1 MAVFR
6 VVKTK
11 DFTVMSN
18 HHLKNKELSLKAKGL
33 LSQILSLPDEW
44 DYTLRGLAQ
53 INRES
58 VDAIRTAIWE
68 LEKAGYMIRR
78 QGRNAA
84 GKMTAIEY
92 IIYEQPY
99 LLPPSEAPIWENP
112 TAEMPMLENPTAAEP
127 TAAEPSAACPT
138 PENPK
143 QSNTHRPNT
152 DPKIKKKSK
161 TNQCRTNQSN
171 PYQSITKAEHTE
183 SEASTSAAPDVT
195 LSEDEYWHTRELVR
209 GNIGYD
215 SLIEDMNRERL
226 DEIVEIIVENL
237 CTKKDHFTISGDV
250 QPAWLVKERLWQINS
265 THIEYIFECLK
276 RYAPRI
282 NNIKAYLLATLFNAP
297 ATINSYY
304 DARVEHE
311 RWNSQ

>member
-11 DFTVMSN
+11 DYTVMSN

-33 LSQILSLPDEW
+33 MSLMLSLPDEW

-68 LEKAGYMIRR
+68 LEKAGYIIRR

-92 IIYEQPY
+92 YIYEQPY
-99 LLPPSEAPIWENP
+99 FLPQSEAPIWENP
-112 TAEMPMLENPTAAEP
+112 AAGLPLLENPTPAEP
-127 TAAEPSAACPT
+127 APAEPAATYPM
-138 PENPK
+138 PENPT

-152 DPKIKKKSK
+152 NPKINKKSK
-161 TNQCRTNQSN
+161 TNPCRTNQSN
-171 PYQSITKAEHTE
+171 PYQSITKAAGSGFETP
-183 SEASTSAAPDVT
+183 SGSGPDKVIT
-195 LSEDEYWHTRELVR
+195 EDEYWHTRELVR
-209 GNIGYD
+209 ANIGYD
-215 SLIEDMNRERL
+215 VLVEDLSRERL
-226 DEIVEIIVENL
+226 DEIVEIMVENL
-237 CTKKDHFTISGDV
+237 CTKKEYFTISGDI
-250 QPAWLVKERLWQINS
+250 QPASLVQDRLWQINS
-265 THIEYIFECLK
+265 MHIEYIFECLK
-276 RYAPRI
+276 KYAPRI
-282 NNIKAYLLATLFNAP
+282 TNIKAYLLATLFNAP

-304 DARVEHE
+304 DARAEHE